1 MITFGRFSDSFKSK
15 EKIAQWNN
23 SEKFFQE
30 KKYLDSYEAF
40 FNYLRDDTV
49 NNVTFTRSADKIDFE
64 FLQGSKII
72 KGHID
77 NSEVVAEAEIA
88 QYDKLSVAFM
98 RRLMEMN
105 YTLFYSRYA
114 MKDTRI
120 VIKSDST
127 VPAAPP
133 RKLYYA
139 WKELATRAD
148 KQDDLLTD
156 DFAMLKSIGNVHV
169 ELLAEAEKE
178 VKYNFYRKW
187 VEGTLKRISELNE
200 DAFSGG
206 ISYLLLNTVY
216 KIDYLIA
223 PEGTMMNELEK
234 MSWQYFAKDNKPF
247 TEKNRVMKEALKK
260 LLDLEKGMVVED
272 FYRVKSTFGI
282 ANPAPHAT
290 IVDLFNNNVPNVKWY
305 VENNYLDIAVII
317 YEYLA
322 TYSLFSYG
330 LPKPDS
336 KLFNMLLNV
345 TNQDYFSSLGAGEL
359 FYDVATGKFSEQLIK
374 DKINT
379 IIKEG
384 HTDYPD
390 LKFNIDNLKFDSMLN
405 FLRTFIA
412 EVQQL
417 NYNN

>member
-1 MITFGRFSDSFKSK
+1 
-15 EKIAQWNN
+15 
-23 SEKFFQE
+23 
-30 KKYLDSYEAF
+30 
-40 FNYLRDDTV
+40 
-49 NNVTFTRSADKIDFE
+49 
-64 FLQGSKII
+64 
-72 KGHID
+72 
-77 NSEVVAEAEIA
+77 
-88 QYDKLSVAFM
+88 
-98 RRLMEMN
+98 
-105 YTLFYSRYA
+105 
-114 MKDTRI
+114 
-120 VIKSDST
+120 
-127 VPAAPP
+127 
-133 RKLYYA
+133 
-139 WKELATRAD
+139 
-148 KQDDLLTD
+148 
-156 DFAMLKSIGNVHV
+156 
-169 ELLAEAEKE
+169 
-178 VKYNFYRKW
+178 
-187 VEGTLKRISELNE
+187 
-200 DAFSGG
+200 
-206 ISYLLLNTVY
+206 
-216 KIDYLIA
+216 
-223 PEGTMMNELEK
+223 MMNELEK